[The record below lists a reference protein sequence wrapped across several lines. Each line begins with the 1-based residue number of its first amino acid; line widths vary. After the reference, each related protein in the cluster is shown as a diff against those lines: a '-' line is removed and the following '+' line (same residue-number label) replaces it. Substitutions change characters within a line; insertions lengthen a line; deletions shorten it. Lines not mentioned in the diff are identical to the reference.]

1 MLFTT
6 IVNVYVCTHPK
17 FEIPFYSC
25 SGPSGGCKAH
35 ARPAVLHD
43 AAGWEGGGVQSHSVS
58 ESLSACK
65 VQQTYVVCV
74 CVCVHVCVCGCVC
87 GCVGVCVCVC
97 VCVCVYVGGYVG
109 VGVRVGVRVYV
120 CVCVCIYK

>member
-1 MLFTT
+1 MQRLFMLFTT

-25 SGPSGGCKAH
+25 YGPSGGCEAH

-43 AAGWEGGGVQSHSVS
+43 AAGWEGGGVQSHSVT
-58 ESLSACK
+58 ESLSPCK

-74 CVCVHVCVCGCVC
+74 R
-87 GCVGVCVCVC
+87 
-97 VCVCVYVGGYVG
+97 
-109 VGVRVGVRVYV
+109 VRVRVYV
-120 CVCVCIYK
+120 CVRVCMYAYTSNRETLH